1 MSKYISSP
9 LNTQS
14 FSTTCETG
22 REYYPLVTSPKSI
35 KKRLL
40 KLNTLNPQMN
50 IASPSHALRLEMIKE
65 SFYKVAPKS
74 ERNTSSS
81 LSCLSHRK
89 KSTSTKSSITQ
100 RLTVS
105 KINDEIKQIHQFVQ
119 NSPCGYE
126 EDVILK
132 HLRIKQSNYKDKM
145 S

>member
-1 MSKYISSP
+1 M
-9 LNTQS
+9 
-14 FSTTCETG
+14 

-35 KKRLL
+35 KKKLL

-145 S
+145 SSNFSINNNSSFSSRKLQPL